1 MKLEVGMYVRTKDD
15 GIQKITKV
23 TENGCFYRTCT
34 AGFEYKTSLS
44 DKEDIV
50 SEPSFEIMELIKIG
64 DVFLDSY
71 GRKKEVFGKEYNEE
85 YQEWRLYYSLC
96 WYLTKDKIKK
106 VLTKEQFENSS
117 FKVSD

>member
-23 TENGCFYRTCT
+23 TENGCFYRTCR

-44 DKEDIV
+44 DKEDVIAV
-50 SEPSFEIMELIKIG
+50 SHSLLGNNGEPCLIKVG
-64 DVFLDSY
+64 DYVNDYPVYFLID
-71 GRKKEVFGKEYNEE
+71 N
-85 YQEWRLYYSLC
+85 QEPKMITTENGCLSEREIE
-96 WYLTKDKIKK
+96 TI
-106 VLTKEQFENSS
+106 VTKEQFENSS